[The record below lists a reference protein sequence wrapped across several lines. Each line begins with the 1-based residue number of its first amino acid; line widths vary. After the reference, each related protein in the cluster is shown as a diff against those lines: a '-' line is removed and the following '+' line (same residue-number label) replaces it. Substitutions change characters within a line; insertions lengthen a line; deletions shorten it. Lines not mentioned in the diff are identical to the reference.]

1 MPLNCVSGASK
12 QRMDIVA
19 FPYNEFKFL
28 VTNENLS
35 YVIDVLESL
44 HGGSDPFPE
53 GIVDSIYYDTTDELF
68 YGQCLNGENRK
79 RKFRIRGYGDG
90 TFSQL
95 QMKDK
100 DLTIIRKLKDK
111 IKPVQIIGDEAP
123 LWYQL
128 NPVNVNSGMYTA
140 IMTFASQSGQIIP
153 SIRVRYNRRR
163 FRINDYRLTLD
174 THVEVM
180 SFANGLETKFTQAI
194 LPYHVLEIKTADPRP
209 YLPLLGLTKLQQVS
223 FSKFFLGLNLLKY
236 GEVMGF

>member
-1 MPLNCVSGASK
+1 
-12 QRMDIVA
+12 MDIVP

-28 VTNENLS
+28 VTNEHLA

-53 GIVDSIYYDTTDELF
+53 GVVDSIYYDTTDEMF
-68 YGQCLNGENRK
+68 FGQCLNGENRK

-90 TFSQL
+90 RFGQI

-100 DLTIIRKLKDK
+100 DLTIIRKLKDGL
-111 IKPVQIIGDEAP
+111 KPVEIQGDEAP

-128 NPVNVNSGMYTA
+128 QPKNVNSGMFSA
-140 IMTFASQSGQIIP
+140 IMSFANDSGLIIP
-153 SIRVRYNRRR
+153 SIRVRYHRRR
-163 FRINDYRLTLD
+163 YRINDYRLTLD
-174 THVEVM
+174 THVEVN
-180 SFANGLETKFTQAI
+180 SFSNGLETRFSQGR

-223 FSKFFLGLNLLKY
+223 FSKFYLGLNLLKTGDILGY
-236 GEVMGF
+236 

>member
-1 MPLNCVSGASK
+1 MEVVN
-12 QRMDIVA
+12 

-53 GIVDSIYYDTTDELF
+53 GIVDSIYYDTTDEVF
-68 YGQCLNGENRK
+68 YGQCLNGENKK

-90 TFSQL
+90 KFSQL

-111 IKPVQIIGDEAP
+111 IKPVHIQGDEAP

-128 NPVNVNSGMYTA
+128 QPANVNSNMFPA
-140 IMTFASQSGQIIP
+140 IMMFAGEEGLIIP
-153 SIRVRYNRRR
+153 SIRVRYHRRR
-163 FRINDYRLTLD
+163 YRINDYRLTLD
-174 THVEVM
+174 THVEVQ
-180 SFANGLETKFTQAI
+180 SFSNGLETKFSQAI
-194 LPYHVLEIKTADPRP
+194 IPYHVLEIKTADPRP

-223 FSKFFLGLNLLKY
+223 FSKFYLGLNLLKTGDILGY
-236 GEVMGF
+236 

>member
-1 MPLNCVSGASK
+1 MGRAEMDVVS
-12 QRMDIVA
+12 

-28 VTNENLS
+28 VTNEHLS

-53 GIVDSIYYDTTDELF
+53 GIVDSIYYDTTTETF
-68 YGQCLNGENRK
+68 YNQCLNGENKK

-90 TFSQL
+90 NFSQI

-100 DLTIIRKLKDK
+100 DLTIIRKLKET
-111 IKPVQIIGDEAP
+111 IIPVQVQGDDAP

-128 NPVNVNSGMYTA
+128 QPANVNSGMYSA
-140 IMTFASQSGQIIP
+140 IMDFANQSGLIIP

-163 FRINDYRLTLD
+163 YRINDYRLTLD

-180 SFANGLETKFTQAI
+180 SFANGLETRFSQGI
-194 LPYHVLEIKTADPRP
+194 LPSHVLEIKTADPRP

-223 FSKFFLGLNLLKY
+223 FSKFYLGLNLLKTGDILGY
-236 GEVMGF
+236 

>member
-1 MPLNCVSGASK
+1 
-12 QRMDIVA
+12 MDIVN

-28 VTNENLS
+28 VTNEHLS

-68 YGQCLNGENRK
+68 YNQCLNGENRK

-100 DLTIIRKLKDK
+100 DLTIIRKLKDR
-111 IKPVQIIGDEAP
+111 IKAVNVQGDDAP

-128 NPVNVNSGMYTA
+128 NPTDVNSGMFSA
-140 IMTFASQSGQIIP
+140 IMAFANNAGLIIP

-163 FRINDYRLTLD
+163 YRINDYRLTLD
-174 THVEVM
+174 SHVEVM
-180 SFANGLETKFTQAI
+180 GFANGLEMRYSHAI

-223 FSKFFLGLNLLKY
+223 FSKFYLGLNLLKT
-236 GEVMGF
+236 GDIMGFDPD